1 MPPKANG
8 GAKTGAKPAVS
19 NDTFLAACIKH
30 AKEKVSVDFAGLAQ
44 ELGMSKGG
52 AQ

>member
-8 GAKTGAKPAVS
+8 AAKTGPKGTVS
-19 NDTFLAACIKH
+19 NDAFLAACIKH
-30 AKEKVSVDFAGLAQ
+30 AKEKVNVDFAGLAK
-44 ELGMSKGG
+44 ELNMSKGG